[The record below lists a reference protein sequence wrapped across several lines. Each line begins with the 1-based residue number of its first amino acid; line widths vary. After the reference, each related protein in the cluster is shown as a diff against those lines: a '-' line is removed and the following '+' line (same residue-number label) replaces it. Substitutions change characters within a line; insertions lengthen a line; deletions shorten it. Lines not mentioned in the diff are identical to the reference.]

1 MCLERRS
8 IIPRIKHSIKGFS
21 AVWYVL
27 VMILARNWKVCYY
40 DILTKSRMLSRKGNR
55 CSWNL
60 IWGVERFFD
69 VRFSRSMEGPP
80 HSITHFNRCSKRLII
95 AFSTCPSLV
104 WCMYNFPTIVQL
116 IKIHNRRKW
125 ESFVITLRKEILGE
139 RTLAPWPLYTWWQI
153 YIGVPY
159 VVYLVEKISKW
170 HLRGRI
176 TVLTWRI
183 AFARNRC

>member
-1 MCLERRS
+1 MIFSRNRECCLVKE
-8 IIPRIKHSIKGFS
+8 IS
-21 AVWYVL
+21 AVETWSEESSVSLMCVL
-27 VMILARNWKVCYY
+27 VAQWKAPHIPLH
-40 DILTKSRMLSRKGNR
+40 ILTDAQRDLS
-55 CSWNL
+55 SHSPHAPL
-60 IWGVERFFD
+60 LFD
-69 VRFSRSMEGPP
+69 VCT
-80 HSITHFNRCSKRLII
+80 I
-95 AFSTCPSLV
+95 SL
-104 WCMYNFPTIVQL
+104 VQL
-116 IKIHNRRKW
+116 IKIHNRGKW

-183 AFARNRC
+183 AFARNWC